1 MAFDSVLVANRGEI
15 ACRIL
20 RSARALGLRS
30 IAVFSEVDR
39 DAPHVGLAD
48 EAVPIGPAPVGD
60 SYLNAG
66 RILKAAK
73 RTGAASV
80 HPGYGFLSENHDF
93 AKAVADA
100 GLVFIGPPAKTIRLM
115 GDKAEARRLM
125 KTAGV
130 PCIPGYEGDDQSDT
144 ALIEAAGQIGFP
156 VMIKA
161 AAGGGGRGMR
171 LVPTAEG
178 LAAALPL
185 VRAEAMGAFG
195 ADRLI
200 VEKAV
205 ADARHVEVQIFADN
219 HGHCIHLGERD
230 CSVQRRHQKVVE
242 EAPSPAVTPDLR
254 DRIGRAAV
262 TAAMTV
268 GYSGAGTVE
277 FLLDSAG
284 EFYFLEM
291 NTRLQ
296 VEHPVTEMV
305 TGLDLVAMQISVAQ
319 GDVLPMVQEDVRF
332 DGHAIEAR
340 LYAEDPARDFLP
352 VTGRI
357 DFWRPA
363 KGEGVRIDDGIA
375 GGQDVPPFYDPMLA
389 KIVAWG
395 RTREVARRRLVR
407 AIEDTVLLGVTT
419 NTGFLTELLQTD
431 GFVQNR
437 VTTGFVDDTWR
448 DGVSAASPPMEDVA
462 LAVALLLQSDQ
473 QTSLHRGSY
482 LTSSL
487 LGWSSAAPLQVPVRL
502 VCDTKSFDVFATC
515 AGPDWAVAIGD
526 ECFVVAID
534 SFGRALIN
542 DRSVEFAAAVSPRGD
557 LGLAV
562 GGGRWSFRRVA
573 ENAGDDALT
582 GGGRVLA
589 PMPGLVIDI
598 HVSVGQEVKKGHI
611 LAVLEAMKMQHR
623 IVAPVDGTVKQ
634 VAIAADERLASGDP
648 MFDIEEAGS

>member
-30 IAVFSEVDR
+30 IAVYSEADR
-39 DAPHVGLAD
+39 DATHAGLAD
-48 EAVPIGPAPVGD
+48 EAVPIGPAPVGE
-60 SYLNAG
+60 SYLNAE
-66 RILKAAK
+66 RILEAAK
-73 RTGAASV
+73 RTGAASI

-93 AKAVADA
+93 AEAVVDA

-115 GDKAEARRLM
+115 GDKAEARRVM
-125 KTAGV
+125 KAAGV
-130 PCIPGYEGDDQSDT
+130 PCVPGYEGDDQSDT
-144 ALIEAAGQIGFP
+144 ALTEAAVQIGFP

-171 LVPTAEG
+171 LVMTAEE

-230 CSVQRRHQKVVE
+230 CSVQRRHQKIVE

-305 TGLDLVAMQISVAQ
+305 TGLDLIAMQISVAQ
-319 GDVLPMVQEDVRF
+319 GDVLPMVQDDVRF

-352 VTGRI
+352 ATGRI

-363 KGEGVRIDDGIA
+363 RGEGVRIDDGIA
-375 GGQDVPPFYDPMLA
+375 GGQDVSPFYDPMLA
-389 KIVAWG
+389 KIVTWG
-395 RTREVARRRLVR
+395 RTREVARRRLIR

-419 NTGFLTELLQTD
+419 NTGFLTELLRTD

-448 DGVSAASPPMEDVA
+448 NGISAAVPPMEEVA

-473 QTSLHRGSY
+473 QTSHRRGSY
-482 LTSSL
+482 LSSSL
-487 LGWSSAAPLQVPVRL
+487 LGWSSAAPLPVPMRL
-502 VCDTKSFDVFATC
+502 VCHSASFDALATC
-515 AGPDWAVAIGD
+515 AGSGWTVVIGA
-526 ECFVVAID
+526 ERFVVAID
-534 SFGRALIN
+534 GCGRALIN
-542 DRSVEFAAAVSPRGD
+542 DRSVEFAAAVSLRGD

-562 GGGRWSFRRVA
+562 GGGRWSFRRIA
-573 ENAGDDALT
+573 EKTDEDALA

-589 PMPGLVIDI
+589 PMPGLIIDI
-598 HVSVGQEVKKGHI
+598 HVSVGQNVKKGNV

-623 IVAPVDGTVKQ
+623 IVAPIDGTVEQ
-634 VAIAADERLASGDP
+634 VAVARDERVASGDP
-648 MFDIEEAGS
+648 MFDIVEADT

>member
-30 IAVFSEVDR
+30 IAVYSEADR
-39 DAPHVGLAD
+39 NATHVGLAD
-48 EAVPIGPAPVGD
+48 EAVPIGPAPVGE
-60 SYLNAG
+60 SYLNAE
-66 RILKAAK
+66 RILEAAK
-73 RTGAASV
+73 RTGAASI

-93 AKAVADA
+93 AGAVTDA

-115 GDKAEARRLM
+115 GDKAEARRVM
-125 KTAGV
+125 KAAGV
-130 PCIPGYEGDDQSDT
+130 PCVPGYEGDDQSDA
-144 ALIEAAGQIGFP
+144 ALIEAAVQIGYP

-171 LVPTAEG
+171 LVRTAEE

-242 EAPSPAVTPDLR
+242 EAPSPAVTADLR

-262 TAAMTV
+262 MAAMTV

-319 GDVLPMVQEDVRF
+319 GDFLPLAQEDVRF
-332 DGHAIEAR
+332 DGHAMEAR

-352 VTGRI
+352 VTGHI
-357 DFWRPA
+357 DVWRPA

-375 GGQDVPPFYDPMLA
+375 GGQDVSPFYDPMLA
-389 KIVAWG
+389 KIVTWG
-395 RTREVARRRLVR
+395 RSREVARRRLIR
-407 AIEDTVLLGVTT
+407 AIEDTVLLGVAT
-419 NTGFLTELLQTD
+419 NTRFLTELLRTD
-431 GFVQNR
+431 GFVQNT
-437 VTTGFVDDTWR
+437 VTTGFVDDTWP
-448 DGVSAASPPMEDVA
+448 DGISVAAPPMEDVA

-482 LTSSL
+482 LSSSL
-487 LGWSSAAPLQVPVRL
+487 LGWSSAAPLPIPVRL
-502 VCDTKSFDVFATC
+502 VCDYASFDALATC
-515 AGPDWAVAIGD
+515 TGPDWAVVIGD
-526 ECFVVAID
+526 ERFVVTID
-534 SFGRALIN
+534 GHGRALI
-542 DRSVEFAAAVSPRGD
+542 DGRSVDYESAVSPRGD

-562 GGGRWSFRRVA
+562 GGARWSFRRIA
-573 ENAGDDALT
+573 DSAGEDALT

-598 HVSVGQEVKKGHI
+598 HVSVGQAVKKGHI

-623 IVAPVDGTVKQ
+623 IVAPVDGTVKH
-634 VAIAADERLASGDP
+634 VAVTADERLASGDP
-648 MFDIEEAGS
+648 MFDIEEAGT

>member
-1 MAFDSVLVANRGEI
+1 MAFDSILVANRGEI

-20 RSARALGLRS
+20 RTARSLGLRS
-30 IAVFSEVDR
+30 IAVYSDADR

-48 EAVPIGPAPVGD
+48 EAVPIGPPPVSE
-60 SYLNAG
+60 SYLNVE
-66 RILKAAK
+66 RVLEAAK
-73 RTGAASV
+73 RAGAASI
-80 HPGYGFLSENHDF
+80 HPGYGFLSENHEF

-130 PCIPGYEGDDQSDT
+130 PCVPGYEGDDQSDT
-144 ALIEAAGQIGFP
+144 ALIEAAVQIGFP
-156 VMIKA
+156 AMIKA

-171 LVPTAEG
+171 LVSGADE

-200 VEKAV
+200 VEKAI
-205 ADARHVEVQIFADN
+205 ADARHVEVQVFADN

-242 EAPSPAVTPDLR
+242 EAPSPAVTAGLR

-319 GDVLPMVQEDVRF
+319 GDVLPLVQEDVRLN
-332 DGHAIEAR
+332 GHAMEAR

-352 VTGRI
+352 VTGHI

-363 KGEGVRIDDGIA
+363 AGDGVRIDDGIA
-375 GGQDVPPFYDPMLA
+375 TGQDVSPFYDPMLA

-395 RTREVARRRLVR
+395 LTREIARSRLIR

-419 NTGFLTELLQTD
+419 NTGFLTELLRTD

-437 VTTGFVDDTWR
+437 VTTGFVDDVWQG
-448 DGVSAASPPMEDVA
+448 GVPAAVPPMEDVA

-473 QTSLHRGSY
+473 QASLERGSY
-482 LTSSL
+482 LSPSL
-487 LGWSSAAPLQVPVRL
+487 LGWSSAVPLPVPMRL
-502 VCDTKSFDVFATC
+502 VCDDSAFDALATC
-515 AGPDWAVAIGD
+515 AGRDWEIAIGD
-526 ECFVVAID
+526 KRFVVAIKGPD
-534 SFGRALIN
+534 RALIN
-542 DRSVEFAAAVSPRGD
+542 DRLVDFSAAVSPRGD
-557 LGLAV
+557 LGVAV
-562 GGGRWSFRRVA
+562 GGGRWSFRRITESV
-573 ENAGDDALT
+573 GKDASP

-598 HVSVGQEVKKGHI
+598 HVSVGQVVKKGDA

-623 IVAPVDGTVKQ
+623 IATSVDGTIEH
-634 VAIAADERLASGDP
+634 VAVAKDDRLASGDL
-648 MFDIEEAGS
+648 MFEIVEADT